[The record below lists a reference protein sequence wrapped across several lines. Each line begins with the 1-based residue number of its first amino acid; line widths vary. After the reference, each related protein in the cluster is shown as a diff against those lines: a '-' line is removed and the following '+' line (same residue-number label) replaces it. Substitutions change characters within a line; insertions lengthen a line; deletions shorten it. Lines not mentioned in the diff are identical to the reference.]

1 MKRGAGGWRTESEER
16 NRASVDNVGERGRN
30 ERWHRGGDGDGEGE
44 QTGTCTL
51 ITYSPLFPL
60 VLSLS
65 LYLSPVSFSLFFL
78 PRVRMYV
85 PSYIY
90 ASVGLY
96 VGRLFDGE

>member
-60 VLSLS
+60 VLSLPF
-65 LYLSPVSFSLFFL
+65 LSSFFFFL
-78 PRVRMYV
+78 GFECMY
-85 PSYIY
+85 PPIY